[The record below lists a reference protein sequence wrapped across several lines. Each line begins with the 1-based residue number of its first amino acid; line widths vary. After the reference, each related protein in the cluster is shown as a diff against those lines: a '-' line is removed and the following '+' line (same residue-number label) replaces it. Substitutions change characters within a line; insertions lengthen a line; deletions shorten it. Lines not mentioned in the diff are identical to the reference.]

1 MLVIRQILC
10 PTDFSEFSHRALEH
24 AIAIA
29 RWYKS
34 KISVQHVF
42 SSIPPP
48 GVPDYPVLVSLSPE
62 MRESILAQLQLFSEP
77 ARKAGIA
84 VEAVLDDGHPVN
96 EIVKRAK
103 EAPADLVVLGTHGRG
118 GFEKLMLGSVTEQVL
133 RKVLCPVLTVPSSAG
148 ALSGPEPGVF
158 KTILCPVDFSEA
170 SMKALEYAFS
180 LAKEAD
186 AKLLLLHALEV
197 LPDEELP
204 ETLRFDTIRYNDN
217 LKSVARD
224 RLLKLIPV
232 GASDWSRPEVFVAV
246 GKAYREILKT
256 AEERQAGLIVIGI
269 HGRNPIDRL
278 FFGSTT
284 QHVVRQATCPV
295 LTICIH

>member
-1 MLVIRQILC
+1 MIAIRQILC

-24 AIAIA
+24 ATAIA

-34 KISVQHVF
+34 KITVQHVF
-42 SSIPPP
+42 PSIPPP
-48 GVPDYPVLVSLSPE
+48 LVRDYPALLSLSPR
-62 MRESILAQLQLFSEP
+62 MRESILAELQLFSEP
-77 ARKAGIA
+77 ARKVGIA
-84 VEAVLDDGHPVN
+84 VEVVLDDGHPVN

-133 RKVLCPVLTVPSSAG
+133 RKVPCPVLTVPRG
-148 ALSGPEPGVF
+148 ARAPSDPKPAVF
-158 KTILCPVDFSEA
+158 KTILCPVDFSKP
-170 SMKALEYAFS
+170 SIKALEYAFS

-197 LPDEELP
+197 LPDEEPP

-217 LKSVARD
+217 LRSVARD
-224 RLLKLIPV
+224 RLLKLIPE
-232 GASDWSRPEVFVAV
+232 GASDWSRPEVIVAV

-256 AEERQAGLIVIGI
+256 TEEREAGLIVIGI

-284 QHVVRQATCPV
+284 QHVVRHATCPV
-295 LTICIH
+295 LTICAH

>member
-1 MLVIRQILC
+1 MITIRQILC

-24 AIAIA
+24 AMAIA

-34 KISVQHVF
+34 KITVQHVF
-42 SSIPPP
+42 HSIPAPM
-48 GVPDYPVLVSLSPE
+48 VPDYPVLLSLSPE
-62 MRESILAQLQLFSEP
+62 TRESILAELQVFSEP
-77 ARKAGIA
+77 ARKVGVS
-84 VEAVLDDGHPVN
+84 VEVALDEGHPVN

-103 EAPADLVVLGTHGRG
+103 VASADLVVLGTHGRG

-133 RKVLCPVLTVPSSAG
+133 RKVLCPVLTVPRSARAPSG
-148 ALSGPEPGVF
+148 AEPAVF
-158 KTILCPVDFSEA
+158 KTILCPVDFSEP
-170 SMKALEYAFS
+170 SIRALEYAFS

-204 ETLRFDTIRYNDN
+204 ETLRFDTIGYNDN
-217 LKSVARD
+217 LRNVARD
-224 RLLKLIPV
+224 QLLKLIPE
-232 GASDWSRPEVFVAV
+232 GASDWSRPEVIVAA
-246 GKAYREILKT
+246 GKVYREILRIT
-256 AEERQAGLIVIGI
+256 EERKVGLIVIGI

-295 LTICIH
+295 LTVCIH